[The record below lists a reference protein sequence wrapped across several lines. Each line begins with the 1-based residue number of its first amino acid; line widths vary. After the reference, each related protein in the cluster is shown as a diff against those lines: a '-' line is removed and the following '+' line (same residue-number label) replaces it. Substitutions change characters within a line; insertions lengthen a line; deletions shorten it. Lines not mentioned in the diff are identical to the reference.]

1 MTRDLPPSPRLPPTP
16 RGLDYLLALALLVGS
31 FAALGLAQRTVGV
44 TRDEGTYFEAA
55 RSYWSWIDTLAD
67 GLAKGTQRE
76 SLTTGAITRHWSV
89 NREHPPLFKT
99 LFGIS
104 HHMLHERP
112 WRQPW
117 PPRSAHAQGPGLL
130 PAIDAFRLPT
140 WLIAGAAVALLYL
153 FGLRLHGRT
162 AGLSAALLYLTLPR
176 LFFHGQLACF
186 DAGIA
191 TLWLLVVYAYFRSLD
206 HAGWGFLAG
215 PLLGLALAGKHN
227 AWFLP
232 PLLLAHYL
240 VVVRPDVSLRP
251 LVLPRLPLAFVSM
264 ALLAPAVFVGLW
276 PWLWFEPLAHLRE
289 YVAFHLHHAYYN
301 IEYLGRNLARPPL
314 PVSYPF
320 VMTLVTVPA
329 VTLALASGGAAL
341 GLRPWVASLLGRWGR
356 RRGGAPADPYR
367 FPARRSWLRPA
378 SGLNP
383 RSGLLLALNALFP
396 LLLIALPSTP
406 KFGGTKH
413 WLPAYPFLALFAG
426 IALGELSRALRRD
439 YPALRPLA
447 WALPLLVAIPGAL
460 NLAQTHP
467 FGLSQYT
474 ALAGGVPG
482 AADLGLNRQFWGY
495 APRALLPT
503 LNERLPPQSRMYFHD
518 VSSDAHA
525 AYVQAGLLRS
535 DIQYA
540 GMELPAIEASDHALV
555 IHELHFNKYDYWIW
569 EAYGTPAP
577 TEVLALDGVP
587 LVSVYER
594 RRNDRADAPTDLTAR

>member
-1 MTRDLPPSPRLPPTP
+1 MTRGLPPTP

-31 FAALGLAQRTVGV
+31 FTALGLAQRTVGV

-55 RSYWSWIDTLAD
+55 RSYWSWI
-67 GLAKGTQRE
+67 G
-76 SLTTGAITRHWSV
+76 SLTAGPVQGATRDALTSGAITRHWGV

-99 LFGIS
+99 LFGLS
-104 HHMLHERP
+104 HHLLHERP
-112 WRQPW
+112 WRLPW
-117 PPRSAHAQGPGLL
+117 PPPAANAHGPGLL
-130 PAIDAFRLPT
+130 PAIDAFRAPT
-140 WLIAGAAVALLYL
+140 WLVTAAAVALLYL

-162 AGLSAALLYLTLPR
+162 AGLGAALLYLTLPR

-191 TLWLLVVYAYFRSLD
+191 TLWLFVVYAYYRSLD
-206 HAGWGFLAG
+206 HAGWGLLAG

-232 PLLLAHYL
+232 PLLLVHYL
-240 VVVRPDVSLRP
+240 VVVRPDLSLRP
-251 LVLPRLPLAFVSM
+251 LVLPRIPLAFVSM

-276 PWLWFEPLAHLRE
+276 PWLWFEPIAHLRE
-289 YVAFHLHHAYYN
+289 YVGFHVHHAYYN

-314 PVSYPF
+314 PGSYPF
-320 VMTLVTVPA
+320 VMTLFTVPA
-329 VTLALASGGAAL
+329 VTLALACGGAAW
-341 GLRPWVASLLGRWGR
+341 GLRTWAARTLGGWRSG
-356 RRGGAPADPYR
+356 RGGVTDPDPYR
-367 FPARRSWLRPA
+367 FAARRSWLRPG

-396 LLLIALPSTP
+396 LLLIALPTTP

-413 WLPAYPFLALFAG
+413 WLPAYPFLVLFAG
-426 IALGELSRALRRD
+426 IALGELSRALRRN
-439 YPALRPLA
+439 YPLLHPLA
-447 WALPLLVAIPGAL
+447 WALPLLVAMPGAI
-460 NLAQTHP
+460 NIEQTHP

-495 APRALLPT
+495 APRTLLPW
-503 LNERLPPQSRMYFHD
+503 LDAHLPPRSRLYLHD
-518 VSSDAHA
+518 LSTDAQA
-525 AYVQAGLLRS
+525 AYVSAGLLRP
-535 DIQYA
+535 DIQDA
-540 GMELPAIEASDHALV
+540 GMELPGIAASDHALV

-569 EAYGTPAP
+569 AAYGAP
-577 TEVLALDGVP
+577 TPVEVLALDGVP

-594 RRNDRADAPTDLTAR
+594 RRNDRADAPTDLPAR